1 MGWTAALGLLR
12 LARGSNLHE
21 ICAVLL
27 IVRKITT
34 PLLSDHLNTASHDG
48 GSLQFLVE
56 MLTNKIIVATDDD
69 IISNVFVAFLHY
81 FNFC

>member
-34 PLLSDHLNTASHDG
+34 PLSEHLDTASHDG

-69 IISNVFVAFLHY
+69 IISVPH
-81 FNFC
+81 